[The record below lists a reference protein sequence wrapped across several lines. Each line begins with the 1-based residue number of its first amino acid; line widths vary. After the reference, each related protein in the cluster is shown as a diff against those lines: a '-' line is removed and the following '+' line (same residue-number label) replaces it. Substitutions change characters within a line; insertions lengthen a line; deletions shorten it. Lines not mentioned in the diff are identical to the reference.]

1 MHTRKNVILLVAAVL
16 IIAIGYGAARRILV
30 PENIVEVPFTESDL
44 DTLESELEGIE
55 FDDLEGLTANGPS
68 LVGFSSEDLDRL
80 GEILESL
87 EFEDLEGLTS
97 P

>member
-1 MHTRKNVILLVAAVL
+1 MPNRNTLLIVAAVL
-16 IIAIGYGAARRILV
+16 IIAIGFGAAQRRLT
-30 PENIVEVPFTESDL
+30 PEDTVDVPFTESDL
-44 DTLESELEGIE
+44 DALESELEGLE
-55 FDDLEGLTANGPS
+55 FDDLENLTADGAS

-80 GEILESL
+80 GEILEGL